1 MVVKFA
7 TLGLMLKTNPEELP
21 MFALPLPFLTA
32 CVAMLLCLLPVTAR
46 ADTVSDLAFAAE
58 QQLLPQLDALEH
70 HAAAEQ
76 KLLLLVLGSDWCHDS
91 VALLK
96 QFNRPPLAAQ
106 LRQRFSIALVD
117 VGYLQYGAATAQRY
131 QLPLYYGTP
140 TVMVINPATRQLL
153 NKADL
158 MHWTNAASMS
168 ADDYQQYFIDTDF
181 VAAAAQQTAVAAPLM
196 QQINQFERSQ
206 ADKLALAYQ
215 HLGPLLAAY
224 KNGDTAAKAD
234 FTQAWEE
241 VKVFRNA
248 ILPAVQQLQQQ
259 AATLPA
265 DGKLQLPSYPPF
277 SFSQPQ

>member
-1 MVVKFA
+1 MV
-7 TLGLMLKTNPEELP
+7 
-21 MFALPLPFLTA
+21 ALPLPLLPA
-32 CVAMLLCLLPVTAR
+32 CIVVLLCLLPVTAH
-46 ADTVSDLAFAAE
+46 ADTPAKLAFVAE
-58 QQLLPQLDALEH
+58 QQLLPKLDALEQ

-117 VGYLQYGAATAQRY
+117 VGYLQYGAATTKRY

-140 TVMVINPATRQLL
+140 TVMIINPANRQLL

-158 MHWTNAASMS
+158 MHWTHAASLPDS
-168 ADDYQQYFIDTDF
+168 DYQQYFIGTDF
-181 VAAAAQQTAVAAPLM
+181 LTAAAQQAELAPALM
-196 QQINQFERSQ
+196 QQIQQFEHQQ

-215 HLGPLLAAY
+215 QLGPLLAAY
-224 KNGDTAAKAD
+224 KASAGADSAD
-234 FTQAWEE
+234 FKQAWEQ
-241 VKVFRNA
+241 VKSFRSA

-265 DGKLQLPSYPPF
+265 DGQLQLPSYPPF

>member
-1 MVVKFA
+1 
-7 TLGLMLKTNPEELP
+7 
-21 MFALPLPFLTA
+21 MFALPLPLITA
-32 CVAMLLCLLPVTAR
+32 CVAVLLCLLPVTAR
-46 ADTVSDLAFAAE
+46 ADTLSGLAFAAE
-58 QQLLPQLDALEH
+58 QLLFPQLDALEQN
-70 HAAAEQ
+70 AAAEQ

-140 TVMVINPATRQLL
+140 TVMVINPANRQLL

-168 ADDYQQYFIDTDF
+168 ASDYQQYFIDTDF
-181 VAAAAQQTAVAAPLM
+181 LTAAAQQTPVAAALI

-206 ADKLALAYQ
+206 ADKLALAYEY
-215 HLGPLLAAY
+215 LGPLLAAY
-224 KNGDTAAKAD
+224 KNGDTAARAG
-234 FTQAWEE
+234 FNQAWDE
-241 VKVFRNA
+241 VKTFRSA

-259 AATLPA
+259 AATLPTDA
-265 DGKLQLPSYPPF
+265 KLQLPSYPPF

>member
-1 MVVKFA
+1 MV
-7 TLGLMLKTNPEELP
+7 
-21 MFALPLPFLTA
+21 ALPLPLLPA
-32 CVAMLLCLLPVTAR
+32 CIVVLLCLLPVKAQ
-46 ADTVSDLAFAAE
+46 ADTPAKLAFVAE
-58 QQLLPQLDALEH
+58 QQLLPQLDALEQQ
-70 HAAAEQ
+70 AAAGQ

-140 TVMVINPATRQLL
+140 TVMVINPANRQLL

-168 ADDYQQYFIDTDF
+168 ASDYQQYFIGTDF
-181 VAAAAQQTAVAAPLM
+181 LTAAAQQTPLAEPLM
-196 QQINQFERSQ
+196 QQINQFERQQ

-224 KNGDTAAKAD
+224 KNGDTAARAD
-234 FTQAWEE
+234 FNQTWDE
-241 VKVFRNA
+241 VKTFRSA

-259 AATLPA
+259 AATLA
-265 DGKLQLPSYPPF
+265 AEATLQLPGYPPF